1 MPAHK
6 RMCSS
11 QSVKQVGDL
20 ATSSADAGADSL
32 QFSEIDIQRELTSPA
47 NSPYNFSGL
56 GPQDLLVVE
65 ICAGTARWTKT
76 VRKRG
81 FKGLAVDKTK
91 DRGCGT
97 EILLLDL
104 TLDTDVQL
112 LIQILS
118 TEAPRIVLVFISP
131 PCGTASKARERP
143 IKTSLLRGAK
153 QPMPLRTKE
162 KPDQK
167 DGLSNMDKFKTE
179 MANQLYDSISRIV
192 LHCTDLGLWVMVENP
207 RNSLYWETS
216 FARKFVELSCTHWV
230 DFHNCAHGGKRDKL
244 TRLWSNKQWG
254 QSLQLFCDKQHTH
267 ASWRPTIV
275 DGKLNF
281 PTAEEAAYPWLFCER
296 VVNIVEQVATD
307 SGCNEPATLQE
318 QVEVAPLTN
327 FQRYIFDALPRSS
340 KIKPLVAEFGHF
352 LTLGVNPQNP
362 DYIGNIMQKM
372 PKGTKLLS
380 RRLVPWEKARDETV
394 DKIELDSWQAKGGEG
409 PGESEFDVVELCRIG
424 IPSSP
429 EEFVQRAIMAGHPK
443 DLVGQIGEI
452 MQKTIWLNFHQPPH
466 VLAKLRIEFVKKY
479 SAMALDLRAEELKL
493 KYSMP
498 KHIKEIMKG
507 KRFALWGKIL
517 SDLNYPDTDLVQ
529 DMVRGFPL
537 SRWMPRS
544 NVFPHE
550 VRHPKITMEALHD
563 SLELFNLKVKQQ
575 MSIRQES
582 QLEEDTWEETMKELE
597 KGWIWRDE
605 STSWE
610 GKCVARRFGIHQG
623 GKTRVIDDCSVCGLN
638 QTVGLR
644 EKFVLQAVD
653 QMCAIISWSMKQAG
667 VGQHVPIVG
676 RTFDLKA
683 AYKQFG
689 LCSLDRDLVRIAAV
703 DPATGHAALFG
714 LNALPFG
721 VWARWL
727 DSFVF
732 RWQRGSLAWSF
743 GNLLDWLF
751 R

>member
-1 MPAHK
+1 MASLTFPPPRKQHI
-6 RMCSS
+6 RGS
-11 QSVKQVGDL
+11 SVKE
-20 ATSSADAGADSL
+20 SSISL
-32 QFSEIDIQRELTSPA
+32 NKSQ
-47 NSPYNFSGL
+47 
-56 GPQDLLVVE
+56 
-65 ICAGTARWTKT
+65 
-76 VRKRG
+76 
-81 FKGLAVDKTK
+81 
-91 DRGCGT
+91 
-97 EILLLDL
+97 
-104 TLDTDVQL
+104 
-112 LIQILS
+112 QILDAMNLQPCKNKS
-118 TEAPRIVLVFISP
+118 KWHLSP
-131 PCGTASKARERP
+131 IFNDIFLMLCLGRP
-143 IKTSLLRGAK
+143 K
-153 QPMPLRTKE
+153 
-162 KPDQK
+162 
-167 DGLSNMDKFKTE
+167 SNRSWL
-179 MANQLYDSISRIV
+179 N
-192 LHCTDLGLWVMVENP
+192 LH
-207 RNSLYWETS
+207 
-216 FARKFVELSCTHWV
+216 
-230 DFHNCAHGGKRDKL
+230 
-244 TRLWSNKQWG
+244 
-254 QSLQLFCDKQHTH
+254 
-267 ASWRPTIV
+267 I
-275 DGKLNF
+275 
-281 PTAEEAAYPWLFCER
+281 
-296 VVNIVEQVATD
+296 
-307 SGCNEPATLQE
+307 
-318 QVEVAPLTN
+318 
-327 FQRYIFDALPRSS
+327 
-340 KIKPLVAEFGHF
+340 
-352 LTLGVNPQNP
+352 LTLGVNLQNP
-362 DYIGNIMQKM
+362 DYIGNIMLKM

-380 RRLVPWEKARDETV
+380 RRLVSWEKARDETV

-409 PGESEFDVVELCRIG
+409 PGECEFDVAELCRIG

-429 EEFVQRAIMAGHPK
+429 EEFVQRATMAEHPK

-507 KRFALWGKIL
+507 KRLALWGKIL

-537 SRWMPRS
+537 SGWMPRS

-721 VWARWL
+721 GVGSVAGFLRVSMATWFIGVVGLGICWTGYFDDFSTLSRPGLQNNTTWAV
-727 DSFVF
+727 DSLF
-732 RWQRGSLAWSF
+732 
-743 GNLLDWLF
+743 NLLGLDYAMPKKVQRRRISQRTSNCLV
-751 R
+751 